1 MLKEKLTQELTKYL
15 QWMTFKFKFSLLYV
29 KEKFSKNNINKALK
43 QTF

>member
-1 MLKEKLTQELTKYL
+1 MLKEKLTREITKYL
-15 QWMTFKFKFSLLYV
+15 QWMTFKLQFSLLYE